1 MNIKAENLSV
11 RLAGTEI
18 LHSISFEIPDKSFTC
33 VVGPNGSGKSTML
46 RAISKDI
53 LDYSGHITDLNNDE
67 VAYLPQNLEAPPF
80 LSILDVTCLGFYG
93 KTISHEEKLEAAHAL
108 LEQCGIAAI
117 QSRRFTDV
125 SAGERQR
132 TWLAFALAQSK
143 DVILM
148 DEPLS
153 SIDIPSRKSF
163 YNLLQDIVVTGK
175 TIVVV
180 THDIDMAVLYS
191 NRIICLDKGVKTFE
205 GDPEVF
211 QQKHPYDM

>member
-1 MNIKAENLSV
+1 
-11 RLAGTEI
+11 
-18 LHSISFEIPDKSFTC
+18 
-33 VVGPNGSGKSTML
+33 
-46 RAISKDI
+46 
-53 LDYSGHITDLNNDE
+53 
-67 VAYLPQNLEAPPF
+67 
-80 LSILDVTCLGFYG
+80 
-93 KTISHEEKLEAAHAL
+93 
-108 LEQCGIAAI
+108 
-117 QSRRFTDV
+117 
-125 SAGERQR
+125 
-132 TWLAFALAQSK
+132 
-143 DVILM
+143 M